1 LIIMA
6 LDRLVRHLIAA
17 GRVEQ
22 DRLVFL
28 QAGKPEVPPV
38 TAPVTVAPFD
48 REQADE
54 ALSEL
59 AGYRRLALEGHAPSD
74 VPAALALDLAD
85 ALTAALAELD
95 RVTSRRFVHGSR
107 VVHRVTGDNG
117 TAVGTPHDDA
127 GTIFV
132 GVVWDDSPE
141 VVDHTPA
148 DTLDRRS

>member
-38 TAPVTVAPFD
+38 TAASPEPEDA
-48 REQADE
+48 RELART

-59 AGYRRLALEGHAPSD
+59 AGYRRLALEGHVPTD
-74 VPAALALDLAD
+74 VPAELVAELAD

-95 RVTSRRFVHGSR
+95 RLS
-107 VVHRVTGDNG
+107 
-117 TAVGTPHDDA
+117 
-127 GTIFV
+127 
-132 GVVWDDSPE
+132 
-141 VVDHTPA
+141 
-148 DTLDRRS
+148 

>member
-38 TAPVTVAPFD
+38 TAPVTAAPSPFD

-95 RVTSRRFVHGSR
+95 RLS
-107 VVHRVTGDNG
+107 
-117 TAVGTPHDDA
+117 
-127 GTIFV
+127 
-132 GVVWDDSPE
+132 
-141 VVDHTPA
+141 
-148 DTLDRRS
+148 